1 MTELIYQTDS
11 YTKEFDA
18 EVTSVLPD
26 ERAVVLDRTAFYPGG
41 GGQPCDFGTL
51 AVNGMI
57 YPVNKVKKQGD
68 DVLHFLGGDAALPV
82 AGSTAHGMLDWQRR
96 YRLMRTHTALHILC
110 GTVFRDYGA
119 LVTGG
124 EMEPGKGRLDFEFE
138 TMRGELVREIE
149 AAINIEAVQ
158 GRAIRVQI
166 LPREEA
172 FQIPDLIRT
181 KINLLPPGIAHVRT
195 VEIVGL
201 DLQADGGTHVRNTN
215 EVGTIRVADY
225 KSKGAI
231 NKRIYIEIE

>member
-11 YTKEFDA
+11 YITEFDA
-18 EVTSVLPD
+18 NVGSVVPEL
-26 ERAVVLDRTAFYPGG
+26 RAVVLDRTAFYPGG
-41 GGQPCDFGTL
+41 GGQPCDFGEL
-51 AVNGMI
+51 RIEGVV

-68 DVLHFLGGDAALPV
+68 DILHFLGGEAPLPPT
-82 AGSTAHGMLDWQRR
+82 GSVAHGTLDWARR
-96 YRLMRTHTALHILC
+96 YQLMRTHTALHILC

-149 AAINIEAVQ
+149 SSINKEAAQ
-158 GRAIRVQI
+158 GREIRVQI

-181 KINLLPPGIAHVRT
+181 KINLLPPGITHVRT

-201 DLQADGGTHVRNTN
+201 DLQADGGTHVRNTS
-215 EVGTIRVADY
+215 EVGTIRIADY